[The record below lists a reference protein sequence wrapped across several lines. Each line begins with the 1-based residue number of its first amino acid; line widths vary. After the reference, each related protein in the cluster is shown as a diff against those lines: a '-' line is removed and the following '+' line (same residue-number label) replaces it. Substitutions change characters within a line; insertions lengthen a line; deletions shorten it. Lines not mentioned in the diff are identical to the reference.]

1 MRNIFA
7 GLMLMGVIGLAAC
20 GGGGSSGGG
29 GGGGGNPP
37 PTTPPATDPTLPQSV
52 SVSGKMIWETQA
64 GLPLYVFSGDAKN
77 KSNCTGACATI
88 WPPLF
93 DSASSK
99 AVGAFT
105 IITRTSPSGSQ
116 WAYINQ
122 PLYTFSS
129 DTAGQPPTGNGLQ
142 GFSLALV
149 SGQAG
154 APTPPPT
161 CKGAYC

>member
-1 MRNIFA
+1 VRNIFA
-7 GLMLMGVIGLAAC
+7 GVTFMGIVGLAAC

-29 GGGGGNPP
+29 GMNPP
-37 PTTPPATDPTLPQSV
+37 STPPPVVDNTLPQAV
-52 SVSGKMIWETQA
+52 SVSGKMIWESHA

-93 DSASSK
+93 DGATSK
-99 AVGAFT
+99 PVGDFT
-105 IITRTSPSGSQ
+105 IVTRTNPSGSQ
-116 WAYINQ
+116 WAYIEK

-129 DTAGQPPTGNGLQ
+129 DTAGQPPKGNGVN
-142 GFSLALV
+142 GFTEALV
-149 SGQAG
+149 ANGQGG

-161 CKGAYC
+161 CHGPYC